1 MPPHVLA
8 TLANGLLMGKI
19 LAACPVTIPV
29 RITDDDRSQSHITV
43 TEEINM
49 AMKSTARTITKT
61 KLLDKVCSEDV
72 LAKANLKCLNEAVG
86 ANTATTVWKSK
97 QSNNPLKNCLFQDR
111 QIMREGLRSENFQF
125 LGIHTWP

>member
-1 MPPHVLA
+1 MIHRLSYSMPPHVLT

-72 LAKANLKCLNEAVG
+72 LAKVILKCLNETVG
-86 ANTATTVWKSK
+86 AITAATVWKSK
-97 QSNNPLKNCLFQDR
+97 QSNNPLKNCLSK
-111 QIMREGLRSENFQF
+111 IEKS
-125 LGIHTWP
+125 